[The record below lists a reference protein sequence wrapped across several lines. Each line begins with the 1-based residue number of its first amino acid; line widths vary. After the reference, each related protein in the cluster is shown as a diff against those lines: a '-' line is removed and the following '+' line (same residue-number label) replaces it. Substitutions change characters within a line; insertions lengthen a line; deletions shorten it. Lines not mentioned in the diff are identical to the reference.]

1 VATVQTIYP
10 AISPSGRVGMIADGE
25 TSNRIS
31 KNVLDAVG
39 IGIGVP
45 VFRGLNGR
53 GITADPT
60 AGALVGITIG
70 NYAALADSYS
80 QYSKAGVLTFG
91 EIWIRAAVAVARGD
105 QAYVTS
111 SGAITNASSG
121 NTILPGWVFQDT
133 TSAAGI
139 CRISAPPGQGGG
151 LPQPPTGF
159 QLLKGSDGLYLKGA
173 DGAYLYG
180 KAA

>member
-111 SGAITNASSG
+111 SSAITNASSG

-139 CRISAPPGQGGG
+139 CRISAPLGQGGG
-151 LPQPPTGF
+151 APIPPDGF
-159 QLLKGSDGLYLKGA
+159 VYALDDDTSIALDD
-173 DGAYLYG
+173 DGALG
-180 KAA
+180 MEAA